1 MEIASNKGVIAD
13 ASTPAGRAGMS
24 ESEWREAIKF
34 DSTDT
39 GWVIMSIGMAIGAGI
54 VFLPV
59 QVGLMGLWVF
69 LLSSVIGYPAMYLF
83 QRLFINTLA
92 ESPECKDYPSVISGY
107 LGKNW
112 GILLGALYFVM
123 LVIWMFVYSTAIT
136 NDSAS
141 YLHTFGVTEGLLS
154 DSPFYGLVL
163 ICILVAISSRGEKL
177 LFKISTGMVLTKL
190 LVVAALGVSMVGMWH
205 LYNVGSLPPLGLLVK
220 NAIITLPFTLTSILF
235 IQTLSPMV
243 ISYRSRE
250 KSIEVARHKALRA
263 MNIAFGILFV
273 TVFFYAVSFTLAM
286 GHDEAVKAYEQNIS
300 ALALAAAVA
309 AAELE
314 GPVERVEAWVSPNLM
329 KNGLGVTVPGT
340 GMVGLPIAAALGA
353 LGGNANAGL
362 EVLKDATAQAIAD
375 AKALLAAGK
384 VSVKIQEP
392 CNEILFSRAKVWN
405 GEKWACVTIVG
416 GHTNIV
422 HIETHNGVV
431 FTQQACVAEGE
442 QESPLTVL
450 SRTTLAEILKFVN
463 EVPFAAIR
471 FILDSAKLNCAL
483 SQEGLSGKWGL
494 HIGATLEKQCE
505 RGLLAKDLSSSI
517 VIRTSAASDARMGGA
532 TLPAM
537 SNSGSGN
544 QGITATMPVVVVAE
558 HFGADDERLAR
569 ALMLSHL
576 SAIYIHNQLP
586 RLSALCAATTAA
598 MGAAAG
604 MAWLVDGR
612 YETIS
617 MAISSMIGDVSGMIC
632 DGASNSCAMKVSTSA
647 SAAWKAVLM
656 ALDDTAVTG
665 NEGIVAHDVEQ
676 SIANLCALASH
687 SMQQTDRQIIEIMAS
702 KAR

>member
-1 MEIASNKGVIAD
+1 MK
-13 ASTPAGRAGMS
+13 
-24 ESEWREAIKF
+24 
-34 DSTDT
+34 
-39 GWVIMSIGMAIGAGI
+39 
-54 VFLPV
+54 
-59 QVGLMGLWVF
+59 
-69 LLSSVIGYPAMYLF
+69 SS
-83 QRLFINTLA
+83 
-92 ESPECKDYPSVISGY
+92 
-107 LGKNW
+107 
-112 GILLGALYFVM
+112 
-123 LVIWMFVYSTAIT
+123 
-136 NDSAS
+136 
-141 YLHTFGVTEGLLS
+141 
-154 DSPFYGLVL
+154 
-163 ICILVAISSRGEKL
+163 
-177 LFKISTGMVLTKL
+177 
-190 LVVAALGVSMVGMWH
+190 
-205 LYNVGSLPPLGLLVK
+205 
-220 NAIITLPFTLTSILF
+220 
-235 IQTLSPMV
+235 
-243 ISYRSRE
+243 
-250 KSIEVARHKALRA
+250 
-263 MNIAFGILFV
+263 
-273 TVFFYAVSFTLAM
+273 
-286 GHDEAVKAYEQNIS
+286 
-300 ALALAAAVA
+300 
-309 AAELE
+309 
-314 GPVERVEAWVSPNLM
+314 
-329 KNGLGVTVPGT
+329 
-340 GMVGLPIAAALGA
+340 
-353 LGGNANAGL
+353 
-362 EVLKDATAQAIAD
+362 
-375 AKALLAAGK
+375 
-384 VSVKIQEP
+384 
-392 CNEILFSRAKVWN
+392 SRAKVWN

-422 HIETHNGVV
+422 HIETHDGVV

-483 SQEGLSGKWGL
+483 SQEGLSGKWGC
-494 HIGATLEKQCE
+494 I
-505 RGLLAKDLSSSI
+505 LARRWKNSARAVCWRKISSSI

>member
-1 MEIASNKGVIAD
+1 M
-13 ASTPAGRAGMS
+13 
-24 ESEWREAIKF
+24 F
-34 DSTDT
+34 DSTLNPL
-39 GWVIMSIGMAIGAGI
+39 WQRYILA
-54 VFLPV
+54 V
-59 QVGLMGLWVF
+59 QEEVK
-69 LLSSVIGYPAMYLF
+69 P
-83 QRLFINTLA
+83 
-92 ESPECKDYPSVISGY
+92 
-107 LGKNW
+107 
-112 GILLGALYFVM
+112 
-123 LVIWMFVYSTAIT
+123 
-136 NDSAS
+136 
-141 YLHTFGVTEGLLS
+141 
-154 DSPFYGLVL
+154 
-163 ICILVAISSRGEKL
+163 
-177 LFKISTGMVLTKL
+177 
-190 LVVAALGVSMVGMWH
+190 ALGCTE
-205 LYNVGSLPPLGLLVK
+205 P
-220 NAIITLPFTLTSILF
+220 
-235 IQTLSPMV
+235 
-243 ISYRSRE
+243 IS
-250 KSIEVARHKALRA
+250 
-263 MNIAFGILFV
+263 
-273 TVFFYAVSFTLAM
+273 
-286 GHDEAVKAYEQNIS
+286 
-300 ALALAAAVA
+300 LALAAAVA

-392 CNEILFSRAKVWN
+392 CDEILFSRAKVWN

-422 HIETHNGVV
+422 HIETHDGVV

-483 SQEGLSGKWGL
+483 SQEGLSGKWGC
-494 HIGATLEKQCE
+494 I
-505 RGLLAKDLSSSI
+505 LARRWKNSASAVCWRKISSSI